1 MLAMLFMQWFTAWLL
16 RYQILRECLCVCLTI
31 RKHLNPFLLLVVVAR
46 RRALIPRE
54 LWTIWVRG
62 GLSWWVQILIGQKWR
77 EKEVLRNGTS
87 QDMRAQHKQRRDYM
101 IHKISMQLTRKLDRR
116 EHEEQTKNRAEK
128 SKQLKTKTR
137 KGEAQRKRFLTVL
150 LSSLVLVGSFVW

>member
-1 MLAMLFMQWFTAWLL
+1 
-16 RYQILRECLCVCLTI
+16 
-31 RKHLNPFLLLVVVAR
+31 
-46 RRALIPRE
+46 
-54 LWTIWVRG
+54 
-62 GLSWWVQILIGQKWR
+62 
-77 EKEVLRNGTS
+77 
-87 QDMRAQHKQRRDYM
+87 MRAQHKQRRDYM

-137 KGEAQRKRFLTVL
+137 KGEAQRKRCLTVL